1 MSRSKN
7 YSEISQMEYKA
18 LGTEAGPFPGG
29 QITARMWTPAIR
41 SAHAVA
47 VMGRSSAL
55 PAPLRGQK
63 GAI

>member
-1 MSRSKN
+1 
-7 YSEISQMEYKA
+7 MEYKA

-29 QITARMWTPAIR
+29 QITAQMWTPAIR

-55 PAPLRGQK
+55 PAPLHGQK